1 MQGERAH
8 GAAERMQSLVGVV
21 SLNFQLSTLKNF
33 LRLQT

>member
-8 GAAERMQSLVGVV
+8 GAAERMQGLVTVV
-21 SLNFQLSTLKNF
+21 SLKPQLSTLKNF